1 MIERSCCS
9 SSWPSQRRTARACA
23 GVLVLAVTAW
33 ATPAAADPQWNAG
46 IDVGV
51 AGRGIDE
58 VWAETAFWL
67 GARGDVLLGR
77 EGTDDFGAGP
87 YLEVGTLAFDE
98 LDVGAGASL
107 LLPVL
112 DSFPLVV
119 SFGPYLRAGDDD
131 FGVTPGLAASLFW
144 GTRSYDHHGAYEMA
158 GGLLVQARH
167 GIGEVGDTAI
177 LIGAHL
183 DALVLALP
191 FLWLGEGIAGPSDEA
206 APIEPIEPG
215 PSSSY

>member
-1 MIERSCCS
+1 MVVAS
-9 SSWPSQRRTARACA
+9 S
-23 GVLVLAVTAW
+23 AVAW
-33 ATPAAADPQWNAG
+33 GSPAQADPQWNAG
-46 IDVGV
+46 VDVGV

-58 VWAETAFWL
+58 AWGETAFWL
-67 GARGDVLLGR
+67 GARGDVILGR
-77 EGTDDFGAGP
+77 DGTSSFGAGP
-87 YLEVGTLAFDE
+87 YVDVGTLAFDE
-98 LDVGAGASL
+98 LDVGAGGSL

-112 DSFPLVV
+112 DSFPIVL

-131 FGVTPGLAASLFW
+131 LGVTPGLAASFFW

-167 GIGEVGDTAI
+167 GIGEVGDTAV

-191 FLWLGEGIAGPSDEA
+191 FLWLGAEIAGPSEEA
-206 APIEPIEPG
+206 ASIQPIEPG
-215 PSSSY
+215 PDSSSPD